1 MAAGSEIRL
10 SLWLHPHYYHH
21 GNSFL
26 TSPRLLP
33 HLNIQDLQNGDQI
46 KKKRGWAMAKK
57 QPVWC
62 P

>member
-46 KKKRGWAMAKK
+46 KKKRG
-57 QPVWC
+57 
-62 P
+62 